1 MADERQA
8 RLPEDPADYTMSLGD
23 HLEELRRRVIA
34 AIIVPLP
41 LSILIFFIA
50 HILVEWLL
58 LPLQKVQLAWG
69 FPPEVQVLSPPEFLL
84 LELKLSVVL
93 ALVLSLPWLLW
104 QAWLF
109 IGPGLYPRERRF
121 VYLLLPGS
129 GILTLVGIAVMYFVM
144 LPLMLQVLMLITRG
158 VDVPAQLIP
167 AATASDSAL
176 IVPILEHP
184 PETAAPGQFWVSDDG
199 TTLRIAV
206 QSDEPDHVQVLQAPL
221 QGRNAV
227 TQVFQL
233 SSYVNFVLAL
243 LLGVSL
249 AFQLPLVLLL
259 GGWLGLLNAPMLRGK
274 RKWALLVCA
283 AVSAITTPADAFS
296 MLLMLVPLYA
306 LYEFGII
313 LVATLP
319 VDRVVGRSRDG
330 DEAA

>member
-1 MADERQA
+1 MTNERQA
-8 RLPEDPADYTMSLGD
+8 RLPEDPSDYTMSLGD

-34 AIIVPLP
+34 AVIVPLP

-129 GILTLVGIAVMYFVM
+129 GVLTFVGIAVMYFVM

-158 VDVPAQLIP
+158 VDVPAQLLPIATP
-167 AATASDSAL
+167 ADSAMV
-176 IVPILEHP
+176 VPMLEEP
-184 PETAAPGQFWVSDDG
+184 PKAAAPGQFWVSADG

-206 QSDEPDHVQVLQAPL
+206 QSDEPDYVQILQTPL
-221 QGRNAV
+221 QGRSAV

-259 GGWLGLLNAPMLRGK
+259 GGWLGLLNAPMLRSK

-306 LYEFGII
+306 LYEFGIV

-319 VDRVVGRSRDG
+319 VDRIVGKQSDG
-330 DEAA
+330 NESA